1 MGYSLVVDVF
11 DRKKH
16 LLEVKACY
24 VMAKVP
30 LDEILHHVSVNR
42 AFKSQVS
49 YRFTVRR
56 IDKISVR
63 MEVKHSNQV
72 WVFELIVYVNFL

>member
-1 MGYSLVVDVF
+1 MDVF
-11 DRKKH
+11 DRQKH

-24 VMAKVP
+24 FMAKVP

-56 IDKISVR
+56 ITIPDNISVR